1 VGVNTVPDSVAD
13 LELAIAPVSDLGAR
27 NPEQGIGLC
36 LSGGGYRAM
45 IFHVGALIRL
55 NETGYLSQLKRVSG
69 VSGGSITAALLGIKW
84 KKLDFHKGQALNLI
98 PEVVDPI
105 RVFAHQTVDVPSVI
119 TGALL
124 PGTISDKMADA
135 YRKYLLGDA
144 TLQDLPNDPPRFE
157 INATNVQSGS
167 LVCFSKPYMRDY
179 KVGEIRNPTIALADA
194 VTASS
199 AFPPFLSPAFLDL
212 NPEAFSP
219 TVGASLAADSYRK
232 RMVLSDGGIYDKLG
246 VETVWKH
253 LDTVL
258 VSDGGGKFS
267 PNADAAEDWLRHN
280 ERVLDVIDDQ
290 VHRLRK
296 RQLISSLEAGLRK
309 GCYWGITSNIADYKL
324 ASALPCPVDRTSSLA
339 AEPTRLS
346 DMSDRTQ
353 ERLINWGYAVCDAAL
368 RRHLDPSPKI
378 PAGFPYS
385 GGV

>member
-1 VGVNTVPDSVAD
+1 MPDSVAD
-13 LELAIAPVSDLGAR
+13 LELAMAPVSDLGAR
-27 NPEQGIGLC
+27 KPEQGIGLC

-55 NETGYLSQLKRVSG
+55 NEAGYFSQLRHVSG
-69 VSGGSITAALLGIKW
+69 VSGGSITAALLGVKW
-84 KKLDFHKGQALNLI
+84 KKLDFHKGEALNLI
-98 PEVVDPI
+98 SEVVDPI
-105 RVFAHQTVDVPSVI
+105 RTFAHQTVDVSSVI

-135 YRKYLLGDA
+135 YRKSLFGDA
-144 TLQDLPNDPPRFE
+144 TLQDLPDDPPRFE

-167 LVCFSKPYMRDY
+167 LVCFSKPHMRDC
-179 KVGEIRNPTIALADA
+179 KVGEIRDPTIALADA

-219 TVGASLAADSYRK
+219 TMAEPLVADSYRK
-232 RMVLSDGGIYDKLG
+232 RMVLTDGGIYDKLG
-246 VETVWKH
+246 LETVWGR

-258 VSDGGGKFS
+258 VSDGGGKLS
-267 PNADAAEDWLRHN
+267 PNPDPGEDWLRHT
-280 ERVLDVIDDQ
+280 ERVLDLIDDQ

-296 RQLISSLEAGLRK
+296 RQLIHSLEAGLRK
-309 GCYWGITSNIADYKL
+309 GCYWGITTNIADYKL

-368 RRHLDPSPKI
+368 RRHLDPSLKI

>member
-1 VGVNTVPDSVAD
+1 
-13 LELAIAPVSDLGAR
+13 
-27 NPEQGIGLC
+27 
-36 LSGGGYRAM
+36 M

-55 NETGYLSQLKRVSG
+55 NETGYLSELKRVSG
-69 VSGGSITAALLGIKW
+69 VSGGSITAALLGLKW
-84 KKLDFHKGQALNLI
+84 KKLDFHKGQVLNLTR
-98 PEVVDPI
+98 EVVDPI
-105 RVFAHQTVDVPSVI
+105 RAFAHETVDLRSVI

-124 PGTISDKMADA
+124 PGTISDKMAAA
-135 YRKYLLGDA
+135 YRKYLFGDA
-144 TLQDLPNDPPRFE
+144 TLQDLPDDPPRFE

-167 LVCFSKPYMRDY
+167 LVCFSKPYMRDC
-179 KVGEIRNPTIALADA
+179 KVGEIHNPTIALAEA

-199 AFPPFLSPAFLDL
+199 AFPPFLSPAFIDL

-219 TVGASLAADSYRK
+219 PVGGSLAADSYRK
-232 RMVLSDGGIYDKLG
+232 RMVLTDGGISDQLG
-246 VETVWKH
+246 LETVWKG

-267 PNADAAEDWLRHN
+267 PNADAGEDWLRHT

-296 RQLISSLEAGLRK
+296 RQLISSFEAGLRK

-324 ASALPCPVDRTSSLA
+324 ATALPCPVDRTSSLA

-368 RRHLDPSPKI
+368 RRHLDPSLKI

>member
-1 VGVNTVPDSVAD
+1 
-13 LELAIAPVSDLGAR
+13 
-27 NPEQGIGLC
+27 
-36 LSGGGYRAM
+36 
-45 IFHVGALIRL
+45 
-55 NETGYLSQLKRVSG
+55 
-69 VSGGSITAALLGIKW
+69 
-84 KKLDFHKGQALNLI
+84 LI
-98 PEVVDPI
+98 PEVIDPI
-105 RVFAHQTVDVPSVI
+105 RTFAHQTVDVSSVI

-135 YRKYLLGDA
+135 YRKYLFGDA
-144 TLQDLPNDPPRFE
+144 TLQDLPDDPPRFE

-219 TVGASLAADSYRK
+219 TIGEFLTADNYRK
-232 RMVLSDGGIYDKLG
+232 RMVLTDGGIYDKLG
-246 VETVWKH
+246 VETVWKR

-267 PNADAAEDWLRHN
+267 PNAEPGEDWLRHT
-280 ERVLDVIDDQ
+280 ECVLDMIDDQ

-309 GCYWGITSNIADYKL
+309 GCYWGITSDISDYKL
-324 ASALPCPVDRTSSLA
+324 ATTLPCPVDRTSSLV

-346 DMSDRTQ
+346 DMPDRIQ
-353 ERLINWGYAVCDAAL
+353 ERLINWGYAICDAAL
-368 RRHLDPSPKI
+368 RRHLDPSLKI

>member
-1 VGVNTVPDSVAD
+1 VPDSVAD

-27 NPEQGIGLC
+27 KPRQGIGLC

-55 NETGYLSQLKRVSG
+55 NEAGYFSRLERVSG

-84 KKLDFHKGQALNLI
+84 KKLDFHKGEALNLI
-98 PEVVDPI
+98 PEVIDPI
-105 RVFAHQTVDVPSVI
+105 RTFAHQTVDVSSVI

-135 YRKYLLGDA
+135 YRKYLFGDA
-144 TLQDLPNDPPRFE
+144 TLQDLPDDPPRFE

-219 TVGASLAADSYRK
+219 TIGEFLTADNYRK
-232 RMVLSDGGIYDKLG
+232 RMVLTDGGIYDKLG
-246 VETVWKH
+246 VETGWKR

-267 PNADAAEDWLRHN
+267 PNAEPGEDWLRHT
-280 ERVLDVIDDQ
+280 ECVLDVIDDQ

-296 RQLISSLEAGLRK
+296 RQLISSFAAGLRK
-309 GCYWGITSNIADYKL
+309 GCYWGITSDISDYKL
-324 ASALPCPVDRTSSLA
+324 ATTLPCPVDRTSSLA

-346 DMSDRTQ
+346 DMPDRIQ
-353 ERLINWGYAVCDAAL
+353 ERLINWGYAICDAAL
-368 RRHLDPSPKI
+368 RRHLDPSLKI

-385 GGV
+385 GGVCV